1 MVDQQLQTLV
11 IPKHRELYHD
21 ELVAEDNS
29 CGFVLNEYLKCFII
43 IISLTHFNYIMYDT
57 FVVY

>member
-43 IISLTHFNYIMYDT
+43 IISLTEFNYLH
-57 FVVY
+57 V